1 MSHIKKA
8 FTLTEL
14 IVVVAIIWI
23 LMMWLTVY
31 IWWLWERARIIETQ
45 WCAISFWWE
54 MNNYVFNA
62 LTSKN
67 LKLSDGTTVS
77 PNYYIIALG
86 SDGDPIDGH
95 CSKTNYE
102 QNWGYCN
109 ELRFWYGID
118 DPGPEQ
124 EYKIITIWNTCRQN
138 QANMW
143 LYRIG
148 WTSWDVKYISM
159 NKWFAPRSINE
170 RKVFYLQH
178 SGGNGLSE
186 DANKLTEGD
195 IMVLLCSSSNNCSWG
210 KEVGKFHVD
219 ARTQTI
225 TFQKCRFYN
234 EDLITCEARE
244 D

>member
-1 MSHIKKA
+1 
-8 FTLTEL
+8 
-14 IVVVAIIWI
+14 
-23 LMMWLTVY
+23 MMWVTVY
-31 IWWLWERARIIETQ
+31 LWWLWERAKIIETQ

-67 LKLSDGTTVS
+67 LKLSDGTIVS
-77 PNYYIIALG
+77 PEQYYIKLGWDIAVRY
-86 SDGDPIDGH
+86 
-95 CSKTNYE
+95 CSKENFKSDWTV
-102 QNWGYCN
+102 CN
-109 ELRFWYGID
+109 RLIFSFKEPWALVKK
-118 DPGPEQ
+118 Q
-124 EYKIITIWNTCRQN
+124 YKTVTIGNTCRQN

-148 WTSWDVKYISM
+148 WTSWDIEGIYM

-178 SGGNGLSE
+178 NTGNNLSE
-186 DANKLTEGD
+186 EENKLSQGD
-195 IMVLLCSSSNNCSWG
+195 IMVLLCPSSNSCSWG
-210 KEVGKFHVD
+210 KEVGRFHVD

-225 TFQKCRFYN
+225 TFQKCRFYKD
-234 EDLITCEARE
+234 DLISCEARE